1 MRKLQHMGLVA
12 FVALLMSGS
21 FNVRAQESAVAHFD
35 RGTQALQ
42 EGNFRDA
49 IAAYERARSEGFTS
63 AELLH
68 NTGVAWY
75 RLDDVGRATLYLE
88 RARLQAPG
96 NDRIL
101 HSLSI
106 VQRLQEDTFS
116 TLPTPFWIRAHRWIL
131 ERMGAGLLFGI
142 GAGLL
147 FLWGSVAGARLLAQR
162 PFPQGRRLERWSLI
176 IALPVLA
183 LSLYSSA
190 FPPWPDRAIVLA
202 DSIALTEQ
210 AAPESAPVE
219 QLHAGTTVHVQA
231 RGDGWV
237 FVRLTNGV
245 GGWLPGD
252 AIESV

>member
-1 MRKLQHMGLVA
+1 MNNLQCMRLVA
-12 FVALLMSGS
+12 IVVLLVSGA
-21 FNVRAQESAVAHFD
+21 FDVQAQESAVAHFD

-42 EGNFRDA
+42 EGRFRDA
-49 IAAYERARSEGFTS
+49 IAAYDLARSEGFTS

-75 RLDDVGRATLYLE
+75 RLDDVGRATLFLE
-88 RARLQAPG
+88 RARLRAPE

-116 TLPTPFWIRAHRWIL
+116 TLPTPFWLRAHRWIL
-131 ERMGAGLLFGI
+131 ERAGAGVLFGMGAGLL
-142 GAGLL
+142 L
-147 FLWGSVAGARLLAQR
+147 LWGAVVGARLLARR
-162 PFPQGRRLERWSLI
+162 PIPQGRRVERWSLI
-176 IALPVLA
+176 IALPILA
-183 LSLYSSA
+183 LALYSSA
-190 FPPWPDRAIVLA
+190 VPPWPDRAIVLA
-202 DSIALTEQ
+202 DHVALTEQ

-245 GGWLPGD
+245 GGWLPD
-252 AIESV
+252 DTIESI